1 MLGLS
6 SLILTGRDLLFV
18 SILLAVDSTV
28 QEYFLRAF
36 PENFI
41 FTVWPFFTKGA
52 KVSGI
57 STSTKGLKYPINL
70 I

>member
-1 MLGLS
+1 LLGLF

-28 QEYFLRAF
+28 PEYFLRAF

-41 FTVWPFFTKGA
+41 STV
-52 KVSGI
+52 
-57 STSTKGLKYPINL
+57 
-70 I
+70 